1 MKYLIAA
8 LLSSAKLCLPCARL
22 AVTTKE
28 KSSWP
33 CAPFGGSPESSPQ
46 LVGQKEHGRSGGSC
60 FIKWI
65 NYLTSFLN
73 KSPFCTLGYFSVPLH
88 RHHQR
93 PQVQLVRTFWD
104 KPCSLLLFLLLGFF
118 VFPPPPPPVV
128 SEIIHHHER
137 SYLWCDR
144 CILCCL
150 AEMNAYTLC
159 DAGLPNATGSFT
171 ACVSSS
177 DLHWGNREPGLG
189 FRLRLMPWHFHCEV
203 KWNCL
208 NPTLS

>member
-1 MKYLIAA
+1 MLA
-8 LLSSAKLCLPCARL
+8 LREAGRDHKRKKLVALRSLRWEPWVLPTACWPKGAWQERGKLLHQMNKLPYVLSKQVPLLHSWLFQCPP
-22 AVTTKE
+22 
-28 KSSWP
+28 SSP
-33 CAPFGGSPESSPQ
+33 SPKTAGPAGEDILGQTLFSAPFSPP
-46 LVGQKEHGRSGGSC
+46 
-60 FIKWI
+60 
-65 NYLTSFLN
+65 
-73 KSPFCTLGYFSVPLH
+73 
-88 RHHQR
+88 
-93 PQVQLVRTFWD
+93 
-104 KPCSLLLFLLLGFF
+104 GFF
-118 VFPPPPPPVV
+118 CLSPPPPPVV